1 MEPGGIGGVM
11 IGLGL
16 LVLLLG
22 TFVSRDQD
30 AEAGPGGVIT
40 FLGLGLIIVGFFV
53 AGGFPLLVAI
63 ALMWIS
69 W

>member
-1 MEPGGIGGVM
+1 MEPGGSGGVM

-22 TFVSRDQD
+22 TFASRGQD
-30 AEAGPGGVIT
+30 AESVLGGVTT

-53 AGGFPLLVAI
+53 AGGFL
-63 ALMWIS
+63 
-69 W
+69 